1 VVTCI
6 CFDLIVA
13 LAPYCAS
20 MSHDPPR
27 NWNAKQASRC
37 IYVASMVSNGSAQ
50 RDGRIREDDEL
61 VGINS
66 VSVDHQTTL
75 EELRSLILGPAGTFV
90 MLSLRRPGGMN
101 GDSVRE
107 DYWYFDVELQ
117 RSNSQDA
124 PGGGDGIQIL
134 CPC

>member
-1 VVTCI
+1 VTYI
-6 CFDLIVA
+6 FFDVIVA
-13 LAPYCAS
+13 RAPCCAS
-20 MSHDPPR
+20 LSHDPPR
-27 NWNAKQASRC
+27 NWNATQASRC
-37 IYVASMVSNGSAQ
+37 IYVASMVPNGSAE

-66 VSVDHQTTL
+66 ISVDHQTTL
-75 EELRSLILGPAGTFV
+75 EELRSLILGPTGTFV

-117 RSNSQDA
+117 RGNGQDA
-124 PGGGDGIQIL
+124 PGGGDCSQIL